1 MKKFRFLFI
10 FLLLAGYN
18 IQSQTIVG
26 SVNLPTGTFWS
37 SGYGLVYASGNY
49 WISSAS
55 STSGQGK
62 LFAVDSTGA
71 LVDSVVVVNYPALRE
86 SQGLTYDG
94 TNFWYVE
101 RKTARCDLFKISR
114 EGVILDSIPIASA
127 GGTTS
132 WYLGGAAWDGTGLW
146 VSLYYPDAKAGIYKI
161 DVTAKTII
169 DSIPSLGLQ
178 PTGVTIKG
186 DTLFYANDGFQGVDK
201 LYAVSL
207 STKDTLFSF
216 NVPEQPGLRQNPRGL
231 AWDGKT
237 FWLMAEPIGA
247 SSGRMLFKYDLGGSG
262 TAGINVLTKNIDFDN
277 VQVDSTRFTYIYIN
291 NYGTA
296 QLVIDSVYINN
307 SVFQF
312 EQSLP
317 IQIKPDSTAALKI
330 SFTPTHISPYVDSIL
345 FFHNDPN
352 FIYSKTNLK
361 GNGISTL
368 PYMSLSFNQF
378 NYGNKRVNST
388 TYQLLTIEN
397 KGSGQL
403 EIDSVILSTENY
415 FTEMIG
421 FNATIDSVKMSS
433 FRIWFNPDKYSM
445 FKDTL
450 KIYSNAV
457 NGTVTPVTIVGMGTP
472 FDSTLGNKVW
482 EGEIPDNPSVSNY
495 DKSAKFVKRIS
506 DISGDGIGD
515 LIVAAENY
523 LTVAYNGNS
532 SGNDDVLWT
541 FASSPNNNNTGS
553 VMRQQGIQVISDING
568 DGYSDVII
576 GTGGGNEFV
585 YALDGIS
592 GKKIWEFGD
601 SINYGNGDI
610 NGLDVKRDFTGDGI
624 PDILVSASGNEFNG
638 EGRFSVYL
646 LNGSTGEQIWR
657 IDQSAQKKLKDA
669 ITSTDFG
676 GAVGSK
682 TSGGTAGEITGFDRQ
697 GNIVWTHPTQRSVW
711 GLTEINDI
719 NGNGNK
725 DIIAGDVGGYVYAVT
740 ADSGKLIWNSYLG
753 NVFIEDIYSV
763 PDLNDSGVDDIL
775 ISAITPTV
783 FILEGS
789 TGNLIWSSGTGG
801 NILGAAVLGDL
812 NADGHPEI
820 GTASLNNQLHVFES
834 KTGLPIFNITIG
846 SGNDYVPEIIWE
858 MDDVDKNGS
867 LEFFVGT
874 RDGKVMAFSG
884 GTDVI
889 VGLQHNNNFIPEEF
903 SLSQNYPNPFNPSTV
918 IQYQIPFEQKVTLK
932 VYDILGREIAELV
945 NSVQKP
951 GNYKYT
957 WNGIANSGVMISSG
971 VYLYKLETEKFTAT
985 KKMLMLK

>member
-1 MKKFRFLFI
+1 MKKLVLF
-10 FLLLAGYN
+10 FLLLFSFSVN

-55 STSGQGK
+55 STTGRGK
-62 LFAVDSTGA
+62 FFAVDSTGA
-71 LVDSVVVVNYPALRE
+71 LVDSVVVVNYPTLRE
-86 SQGLTYDG
+86 SQGLAYDG

-146 VSLYYPDAKAGIYKI
+146 VSLYSPDAKAGIYKI

-186 DTLFYANDGFQGVDK
+186 DTLIYVNDGFQGVDK

-207 STKDTLFSF
+207 NSKDTLFSF
-216 NVPEQPGLRQNPRGL
+216 NVPEQPGLRQNPRGI

-237 FWLMAEPIGA
+237 FWLMAEPLGA
-247 SSGRMLFKYDLGGSG
+247 SSGRMLFKYDLSGSG
-262 TAGINVLTKNIDFDN
+262 TAGINVLTKNVDFNN
-277 VQVDSTRFTYIYIN
+277 VQVDSTRYTYIYIN

-296 QLVIDSVYINN
+296 QLEIDSVFISN
-307 SVFQF
+307 SAFSF
-312 EQSLP
+312 EQTLP
-317 IQIKPDSTAALKI
+317 VQIKPDSTAALKI
-330 SFTPTHISPYVDSIL
+330 SFTPTQLISYADSIL

-368 PYMSLSFNQF
+368 PYLSLSSEEFD
-378 NYGNKRVNST
+378 YGNKRVNST
-388 TYQLLTIEN
+388 SYKLLTVEN

-403 EIDSVILSTENY
+403 VIDSVALSTDQFVIE
-415 FTEMIG
+415 TIG
-421 FNATIDSVKMSS
+421 FNTVIDSVKKSAL
-433 FRIWFNPDKYSM
+433 RIWFKPDKFTRFS
-445 FKDTL
+445 DSL
-450 KIYSNAV
+450 RIYSNAV
-457 NGTVTPVTIVGMGTP
+457 NGEIISLALIGVGGP

-482 EGEIPDNPSVSNY
+482 EGVIPDNPSTSNI
-495 DKSAKFVKRIS
+495 DKSAKFVKKIN
-506 DISGDGIGD
+506 DISGDGVDD
-515 LIVAAENY
+515 LIVSAENY
-523 LTVAYNGNS
+523 LTIAYNGNS
-532 SGNDDVLWT
+532 SVSDDVLWIFST
-541 FASSPNNNNTGS
+541 SPNNNNTGS
-553 VMRQQGIQVISDING
+553 VMRQQGLQIVADING
-568 DGYSDVII
+568 DGYNDVIL

-585 YALDGIS
+585 YGLDGVS

-610 NGLDVKRDFTGDGI
+610 NGLDVQRDFTGDGV
-624 PDILVSASGNEFNG
+624 PDVLVSASGNEFNG

-657 IDQSAQKKLKDA
+657 LDQSPQKKLKDA

-682 TSGGTAGEITGFDRQ
+682 TSGGTAGEITGYDRQ
-697 GNIVWTHPTQRSVW
+697 GNIIWAYPTQRSVW
-711 GLTEINDI
+711 GLTEIKDI

-740 ADSGKLIWNSYLG
+740 ADSGKFIWNNYLG
-753 NVFIEDIYSV
+753 NVFIEDIYTI
-763 PDLNDSGVDDIL
+763 PDLNNSGSDDIL
-775 ISAITPTV
+775 ISALTQTV
-783 FILEGS
+783 YVLEGS
-789 TGNLIWSSGTGG
+789 TGAAIWTSGTGG
-801 NILGAAVLGDL
+801 NVLGVGILGDL

-820 GTASLNNQLHVFES
+820 GSASLNNQVHVFES
-834 KTGLPIFNITIG
+834 KSGQQIFNISIG
-846 SGNDYVPEIIWE
+846 TGNSYVPEIIWA
-858 MDDVDKNGS
+858 MDDLDKNGT

-889 VGLQHNNNFIPEEF
+889 VGLQQNNNFIPEQF
-903 SLSQNYPNPFNPSTV
+903 SLEQNYPNPFNPSTV
-918 IQYQIPFEQKVTLK
+918 IQYQIPYEQHVALK
-932 VYDILGREIAELV
+932 IYDVLGREVAVLI
-945 NSVQKP
+945 NDFQKP
-951 GNYKYT
+951 GYYKYT
-957 WNGIANSGVMISSG
+957 WNGTGKDEIKLASGI
-971 VYLYKLETEKFTAT
+971 YIYRLESENFTAS
-985 KKMLMLK
+985 KKMMLLK

>member
-1 MKKFRFLFI
+1 M
-10 FLLLAGYN
+10 
-18 IQSQTIVG
+18 
-26 SVNLPTGTFWS
+26 
-37 SGYGLVYASGNY
+37 
-49 WISSAS
+49 
-55 STSGQGK
+55 
-62 LFAVDSTGA
+62 
-71 LVDSVVVVNYPALRE
+71 VDSVVVVNYPALRE
-86 SQGLTYDG
+86 SQGLAYDG

-207 STKDTLFSF
+207 SSKDTLFSF

-834 KTGLPIFNITIG
+834 KTG
-846 SGNDYVPEIIWE
+846 
-858 MDDVDKNGS
+858 
-867 LEFFVGT
+867 
-874 RDGKVMAFSG
+874 
-884 GTDVI
+884 
-889 VGLQHNNNFIPEEF
+889 
-903 SLSQNYPNPFNPSTV
+903 
-918 IQYQIPFEQKVTLK
+918 
-932 VYDILGREIAELV
+932 
-945 NSVQKP
+945 
-951 GNYKYT
+951 
-957 WNGIANSGVMISSG
+957 
-971 VYLYKLETEKFTAT
+971 
-985 KKMLMLK
+985 